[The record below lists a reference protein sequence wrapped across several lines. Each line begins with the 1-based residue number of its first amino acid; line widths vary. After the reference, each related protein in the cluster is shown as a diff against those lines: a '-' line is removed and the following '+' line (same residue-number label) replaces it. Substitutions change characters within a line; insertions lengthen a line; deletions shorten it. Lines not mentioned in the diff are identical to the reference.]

1 MTGGTE
7 AYKRYERMQSIVC
20 NDPDEDEALRASLF
34 GDEEEEGISY
44 IEAGAAFPLDDRD
57 LRAAPKVVDHK
68 HWVFSRWQPEVL
80 HAIALEKWGN
90 EQSARDAQKNRQTQF
105 KSDVLAMAM
114 VLIDS
119 HRDLPLPKH
128 PFWEDP
134 HFGVIKPYRDQ
145 AARRR
150 LLSSK
155 LAGASI
161 TVGSG
166 ALGVESL
173 EELSSFVED
182 QDAIDAY
189 VLDEGPALSPL
200 LKDIVDKAF
209 DTERLKKLREEDEAE
224 LKSLQLKP
232 AEVEAKRAELAL
244 YWAFMDARVAAR
256 AGARAGAGAGAGGG
270 RPSKKARR

>member
-1 MTGGTE
+1 MHG
-7 AYKRYERMQSIVC
+7 IVE
-20 NDPDEDEALRASLF
+20 NDPDEDEAFEASLF

-68 HWVFSRWQPEVL
+68 HWVLSRWQPEVL

-90 EQSARDAQKNRQTQF
+90 EQSARDAQKSRQTQF

-119 HRDLPLPKH
+119 DRDLPLPKH
-128 PFWEDP
+128 PFHPD
-134 HFGVIKPYRDQ
+134 FAVIRPYRDQ

-173 EELSSFVED
+173 EELSSFAED
-182 QDAIDAY
+182 EDAIDAY
-189 VLDEGPALSPL
+189 VLDEGPALSRH

-209 DTERLKKLREEDEAE
+209 DTERLKKLWEEDEAE

-256 AGARAGAGAGAGGG
+256 AGAGAGAGGG